1 MKNCKTE
8 YIDDDGF
15 TARVMAVIPRDRQ
28 NAGTN
33 RRYLLLVSA
42 CLLAVVLVVC
52 LGGPDFIA
60 GLSAA
65 VQFAASRPA
74 LIVGGVGLGALPMA
88 CLAAGLCM
96 AAGLGYRHLR
106 QAFR

>member
-15 TARVMAVIPRDRQ
+15 TARVMAAIPRDRQ
-28 NAGTN
+28 RAGTN
-33 RRYLLLVSA
+33 RRNLLLVSA
-42 CLLAVVLVVC
+42 CLLSALLIVF
-52 LGGPDFIA
+52 LGGPAFLA
-60 GLSAA
+60 GLSAM

-74 LIVGGVGLGALPMA
+74 LIVGGVGLGAIPMA
-88 CLAAGLCM
+88 CLAGGLCM
-96 AAGLGYRHLR
+96 AASFGYRQLR